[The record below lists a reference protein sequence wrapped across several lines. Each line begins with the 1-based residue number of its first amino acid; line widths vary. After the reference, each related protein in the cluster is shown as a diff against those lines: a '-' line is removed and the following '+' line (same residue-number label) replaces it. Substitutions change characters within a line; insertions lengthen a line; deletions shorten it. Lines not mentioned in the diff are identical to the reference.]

1 MPRIRNDK
9 NNNYNDKKRV
19 LIVDDEPD
27 LCTVLKMVLED
38 NGFEANSFEDP
49 TLALKNFKA
58 DSYDLVLLDI
68 KMPEMDGFQL
78 YRKMKE
84 IDSKVK
90 VCFLTASELYY
101 EGVRKESFCKEDKV
115 DKEFFLAKPIENEDL
130 VDQINKIMSSYI
142 FEDQDN

>member
-1 MPRIRNDK
+1 LTRITNDK

-58 DSYDLVLLDI
+58 GSYDLVLLDI

-78 YRKMKE
+78 YRKIKE

-101 EGVRKESFCKEDKV
+101 EGVRKESFCKEDKLE
-115 DKEFFLAKPIENEDL
+115 KEFFLAKPIENEDL
-130 VDQINKIMSSYI
+130 VNQINKIMYSS
-142 FEDQDN
+142 

>member
-1 MPRIRNDK
+1 MTRIKNEK

-38 NGFEANSFEDP
+38 SGFEANSFEDP

-58 DSYDLVLLDI
+58 GLYDLVLLDI

-78 YRKMKE
+78 YQKIKE
-84 IDSKVK
+84 IDNKVK

-101 EGVRKESFCKEDKV
+101 EGVRKESFCKGDKV
-115 DKEFFLAKPIENEDL
+115 DKEVFLAKPIENEDL
-130 VDQINKIMSSYI
+130 VNQINKIMSS
-142 FEDQDN
+142 

>member
-9 NNNYNDKKRV
+9 NNNYNNKKRV

-38 NGFEANSFEDP
+38 NGFETDSFEDP

-58 DSYDLVLLDI
+58 DSFDLVLLDI

-115 DKEFFLAKPIENEDL
+115 DKELFLAKPIENEDL
-130 VDQINKIMSSYI
+130 VNQINKIMSPNI

>member
-1 MPRIRNDK
+1 
-9 NNNYNDKKRV
+9 
-19 LIVDDEPD
+19 
-27 LCTVLKMVLED
+27 MVLED

-58 DSYDLVLLDI
+58 GSYDLVLLDI

-78 YRKMKE
+78 YRKIKE

-101 EGVRKESFCKEDKV
+101 EGVRKKSFCKEDKLE
-115 DKEFFLAKPIENEDL
+115 KEFFLAKPIENEDL
-130 VDQINKIMSSYI
+130 VNQINKIMSS
-142 FEDQDN
+142 

>member
-1 MPRIRNDK
+1 MTRIRNDN
-9 NNNYNDKKRV
+9 NNNYNDKRRV

-58 DSYDLVLLDI
+58 GSYDLVLLDI

-78 YRKMKE
+78 YRKIKE

-101 EGVRKESFCKEDKV
+101 EGVRKKSFCKEDKLE
-115 DKEFFLAKPIENEDL
+115 KEFFLAKPIENEDL
-130 VDQINKIMSSYI
+130 VNQINKIMSSS
-142 FEDQDN
+142 

>member
-1 MPRIRNDK
+1 MTRIKNEK

-49 TLALKNFKA
+49 ILALKNFKA
-58 DSYDLVLLDI
+58 GLYDLVLLDI

-78 YRKMKE
+78 YQKIKE
-84 IDSKVK
+84 IDNKVK

-101 EGVRKESFCKEDKV
+101 EGVRKESFCKGDKV
-115 DKEFFLAKPIENEDL
+115 DKEVFLAKPIENEDL
-130 VDQINKIMSSYI
+130 VNQINKIMSS
-142 FEDQDN
+142 